1 MGNEGGWGLR
11 VGGDLGWVRI
21 ESGWGMRVGIEGG
34 WRLRVDGDGSGWKLR
49 VGGN

>member
-1 MGNEGGWGLR
+1 M
-11 VGGDLGWVRI
+11 GGDLGWVRI

-34 WRLRVDGDGSGWKLR
+34 WRLRVDGDGSGWGLR